1 MKLMKLTALHLFLL
15 GSLFMMAS
23 CESDAEL
30 KRTSDYSKTEIA
42 LTGAQNVPLS
52 ASTALGTMDVSYTRS
67 SKILTYKIQWS
78 GLSGNVT
85 SMGISG
91 LAPTGYASPTVV
103 QTFSTSAI
111 VKCATVSN
119 TTCGTFTGTLKV
131 DDVVV
136 KENDLI
142 NGVYY
147 VAIRTSAYPAGE
159 IRGQITFQ

>member
-1 MKLMKLTALHLFLL
+1 MKVTALPLFMVA
-15 GSLFMMAS
+15 SLFMISS

-30 KRTSDYSKTEIA
+30 KKTSDFSKTGIA
-42 LTGAQNVPLS
+42 LTGAQNVPVS

-67 SKILTYKIQWS
+67 SKLLTYTINWS
-78 GLSGNVT
+78 GLSGAVT

-91 LAPTGYASPTVV
+91 LAPTGFGSSTVV

-111 VKCATVSN
+111 TRCATVSN
-119 TTCGTFTGTLKV
+119 TSCGTYKGTLKV

-136 KENDLI
+136 KETDLT
-142 NGVYY
+142 NGVYF
-147 VAIRTSAYPAGE
+147 VSIRTAAYPAGE